1 MKIKWKLLPFSKWL
15 ILMSIITAKKHRTQ
29 KHKNT
34 NDRQLC
40 DKLPIKIHN
49 LLYIKFNE
57 TRF

>member
-1 MKIKWKLLPFSKWL
+1 MVDFDVDHYC
-15 ILMSIITAKKHRTQ
+15 KKNRTQ
-29 KHKNT
+29 KYKKYENA
-34 NDRQLC
+34 NDRQTR